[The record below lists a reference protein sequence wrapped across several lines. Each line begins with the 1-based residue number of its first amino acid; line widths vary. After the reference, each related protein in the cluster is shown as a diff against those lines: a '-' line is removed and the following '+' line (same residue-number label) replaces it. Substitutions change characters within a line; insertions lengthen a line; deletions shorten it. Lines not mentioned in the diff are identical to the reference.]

1 MRLCLMRVYLRL
13 PALLVA
19 FAAVASLGGCSSGD
33 DSGDARSRLLNVS
46 SGYQSLDLYV
56 TEDDSDTDSL
66 QASAITFAGLSS
78 YNSVESGTYDIK
90 FKRAGLSSTLLTLSD
105 KKLADDSNVTY
116 VAYGAVGRFGVLE
129 IGEDVE
135 EPDDN
140 GRTKLQAVNVSEAGT
155 LDIYL
160 TQGDV
165 PLEDASP
172 LFGGLTAAGGM
183 QTTDRG
189 DYRLRVTGANDIK
202 DLRLDIP
209 SITLDNKKV
218 ATLILSETRSG
229 MLVDALLLPQQGS
242 LTQFVNT
249 KARVRAAVGLSSGAM
264 ASLRVGGTNIINGQ
278 GRGVISAYSQ
288 VEAGNVAVTLLV
300 DGAQVPV
307 DNQTLVAGGDYT
319 VLLWNDTAGTHASL
333 ISDDNHVPTTAND
346 TKIRLL
352 NGLSSQG
359 VPLTLYVNFFP
370 YAEGT
375 PLGAASTY
383 SEVDSGTDYQ
393 VDVYN
398 AVSATALLSRE
409 ADLQSSSVY
418 TLLVFGKADGTV
430 DSTLRKDR

>member
-1 MRLCLMRVYLRL
+1 MRFYLRP
-13 PALLVA
+13 PAVLVA
-19 FAAVASLGGCSSGD
+19 LAAVMSLSGCSSGD
-33 DSGDARSRLLNVS
+33 DNADARSRLLNVS

-56 TEDDSDTDSL
+56 NEDDSDSDSL
-66 QASAITFAGLSS
+66 KASAVAFAGLSE

-90 FKRAGLSSTLLTLSD
+90 FRRAGISSTLLTLGD
-105 KKLADDSNVTY
+105 KNLADDSNVTY

-129 IGEDVE
+129 VGEDVE

-140 GRTKLQAVNVSEAGT
+140 GRTKLQAINVSEAGA
-155 LDIYL
+155 LDVYL
-160 TQGDV
+160 TDSDV
-165 PLEDASP
+165 PLDDASP
-172 LFGGLTAAGGM
+172 LFASASGGAGM
-183 QTTDRG
+183 LTTDRG
-189 DYRLRVTGANDIK
+189 EYRLRVTGANDTT

-209 SITLDNKKV
+209 SITLDNKQV

-249 KARVRAAVGLSSGAM
+249 KARVRAAVGISSGSM
-264 ASLRVGGTNIINGQ
+264 ASLRVGGVSILNGQ

-288 VEAGNVAVTLLV
+288 VEAGSVAVTLAV
-300 DGAQVPV
+300 DGTQVPV
-307 DNQTLVAGGDYT
+307 ENQTLVAGGDYT
-319 VLLWNDTAGTHASL
+319 VLIWSDTTSTLASL
-333 ISDDNHVPTTAND
+333 IADDNHVPTSAND
-346 TKIRLL
+346 TKLRLL
-352 NGLSSQG
+352 NGLSTQG

-375 PLGAASTY
+375 VLGTASAY
-383 SEVDSGTDYQ
+383 ADVDSGTDFQ

-398 AVSATALLSRE
+398 ALSATSLLSRE
-409 ADLQSSSVY
+409 ADLQASGVY

>member
-1 MRLCLMRVYLRL
+1 MRFSLTL
-13 PALLVA
+13 PATLAAL
-19 FAAVASLGGCSSGD
+19 AAVVSLSGCSSGD
-33 DSGDARSRLLNVS
+33 DNADARSRLLNVS

-56 TEDDSDTDSL
+56 NENDSDSDSL
-66 QASAITFAGLSS
+66 KASAVTFAGLSE
-78 YNSVESGTYDIK
+78 YTSVASGTYDIK
-90 FKRAGLSSTLLTLSD
+90 FKRAGVSSTLLTLSD

-116 VAYGAVGRFGVLE
+116 VAYGALGRFGVLE
-129 IGEDVE
+129 LGEDVE
-135 EPDDN
+135 EPDDD
-140 GRTKLQAVNVSEAGT
+140 GRSKLQSINVSEAGA

-160 TQGDV
+160 TDSDV

-172 LFGGLTAAGGM
+172 LFAGAAGGSGM
-183 QTTDRG
+183 LTTDRG
-189 DYRLRVTGANDIK
+189 DYRLRVTGANDIS

-209 SITLDNKKV
+209 NITLENKGV
-218 ATLILSETRSG
+218 ASLILSETTSG

-249 KARVRAAVGLSSGAM
+249 KARVRAAVGMSSGSM
-264 ASLRVGGTNIINGQ
+264 ASLRVGGVSIVNGQ
-278 GRGVISAYSQ
+278 GRGLISPYSQ
-288 VEAGNVAVTLLV
+288 VEAGNVVVTLAI
-300 DGAQVPV
+300 DGTPVPI

-319 VLLWNDTAGTHASL
+319 VLIWSDASGTRASL
-333 ISDDNHVPTTAND
+333 IPDDNHVPTSASD

-352 NGLSSQG
+352 NGLSTQG

-375 PLGAASTY
+375 VLGTASAY
-383 SEVDSGTDYQ
+383 ADVDSGSDLD

-398 AVSATALLSRE
+398 ALTATPLLSKE
-409 ADLQSSSVY
+409 SNLQAAAVY

>member
-1 MRLCLMRVYLRL
+1 MRFLLRL
-13 PALLVA
+13 SAVPLAL
-19 FAAVASLGGCSSGD
+19 AAMLSLGGCSSGD

-56 TEDDSDTDSL
+56 NEDDSDTDSL
-66 QASAITFAGLSS
+66 KASAVPFAGMSE

-90 FKRAGLSSTLLTLSD
+90 FRRAGISSTLLTLSD
-105 KKLADDSNVTY
+105 RKLADDSNVTY
-116 VAYGAVGRFGVLE
+116 VAYGAVGRFGVLA

-140 GRTKLQAVNVSEAGT
+140 GRTKLQAINVSEAGA

-160 TQGDV
+160 TDPDV

-172 LFGGLTAAGGM
+172 LFAGVTEVGSM
-183 QTTDRG
+183 LTTDSG
-189 DYRLRVTGANDIK
+189 DYRLRVTGANDTSDI
-202 DLRLDIP
+202 RLDIP
-209 SITLDNKKV
+209 TITLENKKV
-218 ATLILSETRSG
+218 ATLILSETTSG
-229 MLVDALLLPQQGS
+229 MLVDALLLPQQGG

-249 KARVRAAVGLSSGAM
+249 KARVRAAVGLGSGSM
-264 ASLRVGGTNIINGQ
+264 ASLRVGGVNIINGQ

-288 VEAGNVAVTLLV
+288 VEAGSVDVTLLV
-300 DGAQVPV
+300 DGAQVPI
-307 DNQTLVAGGDYT
+307 DHQTLVAGGDYT
-319 VLLWNDTAGTHASL
+319 VLIWNDAAGTRASL
-333 ISDDNHVPTTAND
+333 IADDNHVPTTAND

-352 NGLSSQG
+352 NGLSTQA

-375 PLGAASTY
+375 QLGTASSY
-383 SEVDSGTDYQ
+383 SDVDGGTDYQ
-393 VDVYN
+393 VDVHN
-398 AVSATALLSRE
+398 AVTASSLLSRE
-409 ADLQSSSVY
+409 LDLQASAVY

>member
-1 MRLCLMRVYLRL
+1 MRLLLRL
-13 PALLVA
+13 FAIPVALA
-19 FAAVASLGGCSSGD
+19 AAVSLGGCSSGD

-56 TEDDSDTDSL
+56 NEDDSDTDSL
-66 QASAITFAGLSS
+66 RASAVPFAGLSE

-90 FKRAGLSSTLLTLSD
+90 FRRAGISSTLLTLSD

-129 IGEDVE
+129 VGEDVE

-140 GRTKLQAVNVSEAGT
+140 GRTKLQAINVSEAGA

-160 TQGDV
+160 TDADV

-172 LFGGLTAAGGM
+172 LFAGVTAAGGM
-183 QTTDRG
+183 LTTDRG
-189 DYRLRVTGANDIK
+189 DYRLRVTGANDVN

-209 SITLDNKKV
+209 TVTLDNKKV
-218 ATLILSETRSG
+218 ATLILTETTSG

-249 KARVRAAVGLSSGAM
+249 KARVRAAVGMSSGSM
-264 ASLRVGGTNIINGQ
+264 ASLRVGGVNIINGQ

-300 DGAQVPV
+300 DGAQVSV

-319 VLLWNDTAGTHASL
+319 VLIWSDAAGTRASL
-333 ISDDNHVPTTAND
+333 IADDNHVPTTAND

-352 NGLSSQG
+352 NGLSTQG

-370 YAEGT
+370 YAEATQLGT
-375 PLGAASTY
+375 ASTY
-383 SEVDSGTDYQ
+383 ADVDSGTDFQ

-398 AVSATALLSRE
+398 AVTAASLLSRE
-409 ADLQSSSVY
+409 ADLQASGVY